1 MSKKL
6 VGVIPDD
13 KNINVTIVGGARGK
27 SAYESWLDQGNTG
40 TEADFVKDLLQDETF
55 IYRQTTSS
63 STWTINHDLEKY
75 PSVTVVTETTNEVMF
90 GEVTYIDNN
99 NLQVKFTKKTIPYA
113 IKGKAY
119 LN

>member
-6 VGVIPDD
+6 IGTIPDD
-13 KNINVTIVGGARGK
+13 KNINVTITSGARGK

-40 TEADFVKDLLQDETF
+40 TEADFVQELLQDETY
-55 IYRQTTSS
+55 IYRQTTNSD
-63 STWTINHDLEKY
+63 TWTINHNLEKF
-75 PSVTVVTETTNEVMF
+75 PSVTVVTETTQEVMI
-90 GEVTYIDNN
+90 GEVRYIDNN
-99 NLQVKFTKKTIPYA
+99 NLEIKFKKKTIPYA

>member
-1 MSKKL
+1 MSNKII
-6 VGVIPDD
+6 GTIPDD
-13 KNINVTIVGGARGK
+13 KNINVTITSGARGK

-40 TEADFVKDLLQDETF
+40 TEADFVQALLQDETF
-55 IYRQTTSS
+55 VYRQTTNSD
-63 STWTINHDLEKY
+63 TWTINHNLEKY
-75 PSVTVVTETTNEVMF
+75 PSVTIVTETTNEVMF

-99 NLQVKFTKKTIPYA
+99 NLEVKFKKRSIPYA